1 MKGLEAVV
9 MVGALGDGHA
19 GPVMPA
25 GANLHTNFFA
35 TMKKCI
41 EDI

>member
-25 GANLHTNFFA
+25 GANLHTNIFD

-41 EDI
+41 EEI